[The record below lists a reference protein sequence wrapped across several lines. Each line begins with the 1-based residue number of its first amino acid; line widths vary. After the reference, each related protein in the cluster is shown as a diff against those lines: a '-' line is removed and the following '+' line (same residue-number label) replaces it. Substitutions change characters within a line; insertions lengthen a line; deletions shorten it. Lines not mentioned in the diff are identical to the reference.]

1 MLFWVNECTGHFS
14 EGKESNI
21 FFDLI
26 NHCVK
31 KIYLEDIIFSSLSLR
46 TTFIRYKKKK
56 KVFNILIK
64 HKLKIKILK
73 NVIFL

>member
-1 MLFWVNECTGHFS
+1 MILLFIPFNVEQHLL
-14 EGKESNI
+14 
-21 FFDLI
+21 DL
-26 NHCVK
+26 
-31 KIYLEDIIFSSLSLR
+31 
-46 TTFIRYKKKK
+46 KKKK